1 MLKRAKVVLVRN
13 GNWQRYSCEMKN
25 LQDRLFS
32 SKHDI
37 QPNRKSLQND
47 QDNKISLNKNKGIT
61 NQKTLSFS
69 VHKEKFNNPHDAL
82 LQTEMIIGEIR
93 HYLKHL
99 RLEEG
104 KWRKD
109 KKKKDLMI
117 KEFVL
122 QKKQMKREISDYKH
136 LAAIH
141 EKRTQFYK
149 NALQRKNG
157 NGNNKMHHQLKH
169 EAKRKYNN
177 LNNQLAPGASYP
189 VTQMGPDKK
198 QSIKLI
204 ERKLN
209 ELSDLK
215 KKDYLRIQ
223 KLGSDYQVFHENWA
237 VKGIIMPIHHE
248 MDMNNIKRG
257 SWLELAWNWLNG
269 DKQTQYLEKTAE
281 LQSTINELKAT
292 VSSYEEVLE
301 KLSKQFD
308 QYEKNEEL
316 YLQEMVDLKENLQ
329 AIAGSEDEYL
339 YEIQQLKD
347 EIQEYKQKNISLE
360 KKISELDLLK
370 EELDAKSQQLKEYE
384 NMNNQSSLPPQK
396 MQKKEKISKK
406 MKQQNANGQRSQRT
420 EMRQIEQ
427 KQSSIRRSRTP
438 NANGMQRNMNN
449 QPRQM
454 NPSQQ
459 RAQNKLDLIQ
469 KFYPQARSQS
479 SVFNPFKY

>member
-13 GNWQRYSCEMKN
+13 GNWQLYSCEMKN
-25 LQDRLFS
+25 LQDRLFF

-47 QDNKISLNKNKGIT
+47 QDNKISFNKIT
-61 NQKTLSFS
+61 NQKTLRFS
-69 VHKEKFNNPHDAL
+69 VHKEKSNNPQDAL

-109 KKKKDLMI
+109 KKKKELMI

-136 LAAIH
+136 LAAMH

-149 NALQRKNG
+149 NALQRKSG
-157 NGNNKMHHQLKH
+157 NGNKKVRYQLKQ
-169 EAKRKYNN
+169 EARS
-177 LNNQLAPGASYP
+177 LEPGASYP
-189 VTQMGPDKK
+189 VTQKGPDKK
-198 QSIKLI
+198 QNIELIK
-204 ERKLN
+204 RKIN

-215 KKDYLRIQ
+215 KKDYLMIQ
-223 KLGSDYQVFHENWA
+223 KLGRDYQIFHENWA
-237 VKGIIMPIHHE
+237 IKEIIMPIHHE

-360 KKISELDLLK
+360 KKISELDRLK

-396 MQKKEKISKK
+396 LQKKEKISKK
-406 MKQQNANGQRSQRT
+406 IKQQNANAQRSQRT
-420 EMRQIEQ
+420 EMRQFDQ

-438 NANGMQRNMNN
+438 NANGMPRNMNN
-449 QPRQM
+449 QPRQL

>member
-1 MLKRAKVVLVRN
+1 MVLVRN
-13 GNWQRYSCEMKN
+13 GNWQLYSCEMKN

-32 SKHDI
+32 SKYDI

-47 QDNKISLNKNKGIT
+47 QDNKMSFNEIS
-61 NQKTLSFS
+61 NQKNLIFS
-69 VHKEKFNNPHDAL
+69 VHKEKSYNPQDAL

-93 HYLKHL
+93 HYLRHL

-109 KKKKDLMI
+109 KKRKELMI
-117 KEFVL
+117 KQFVL
-122 QKKQMKREISDYKH
+122 QKKQIKREIAEYKH

-141 EKRTQFYK
+141 EKRNQFYK
-149 NALQRKNG
+149 NALQRKSG
-157 NGNNKMHHQLKH
+157 NGNKKVCHLLKH
-169 EAKRKYNN
+169 EARR
-177 LNNQLAPGASYP
+177 LEPGASYP
-189 VTQMGPDKK
+189 ITQKGMDKK
-198 QSIKLI
+198 QRIKLI
-204 ERKLN
+204 ERKIN

-215 KKDYLRIQ
+215 KEDYLMIQ
-223 KLGSDYQVFHENWA
+223 KLGSDYQIFHENWA
-237 VKGIIMPIHHE
+237 IKEIIMPIHHE

-269 DKQTQYLEKTAE
+269 DKQTQYLEKTVE

-316 YLQEMVDLKENLQ
+316 YMREMVDIKENLH

-339 YEIQQLKD
+339 YEIQQLKE

-360 KKISELDLLK
+360 KKISELDRLK

-384 NMNNQSSLPPQK
+384 NMNNQPSLPPQN
-396 MQKKEKISKK
+396 MQKSKLSKK
-406 MKQQNANGQRSQRT
+406 MKQQNAISQRSQRT
-420 EMRQIEQ
+420 EMRQFEQ
-427 KQSSIRRSRTP
+427 KQSSVRRSRTP
-438 NANGMQRNMNN
+438 NVNGMPRNMNN
-449 QPRQM
+449 QPRQL

>member
-157 NGNNKMHHQLKH
+157 KGNKKVRHQLNR
-169 EAKRKYNN
+169 EARS
-177 LNNQLAPGASYP
+177 LEPGASYP
-189 VTQMGPDKK
+189 VTQKGPDKK
-198 QSIKLI
+198 QSIELI
-204 ERKLN
+204 ERKINQLT
-209 ELSDLK
+209 DLK

-406 MKQQNANGQRSQRT
+406 MKQQNANAQRSQRT
-420 EMRQIEQ
+420 EMRQFEQ
-427 KQSSIRRSRTP
+427 KQSSIRRSRTS

>member
-1 MLKRAKVVLVRN
+1 
-13 GNWQRYSCEMKN
+13 
-25 LQDRLFS
+25 
-32 SKHDI
+32 
-37 QPNRKSLQND
+37 
-47 QDNKISLNKNKGIT
+47 
-61 NQKTLSFS
+61 
-69 VHKEKFNNPHDAL
+69 
-82 LQTEMIIGEIR
+82 
-93 HYLKHL
+93 
-99 RLEEG
+99 
-104 KWRKD
+104 
-109 KKKKDLMI
+109 MI

-122 QKKQMKREISDYKH
+122 QKKQMKKEISDYKH

-149 NALQRKNG
+149 NALQRKSG
-157 NGNNKMHHQLKH
+157 NGNKKVRHQLKH
-169 EAKRKYNN
+169 KARSLE
-177 LNNQLAPGASYP
+177 PGASYP
-189 VTQMGPDKK
+189 VTQKGADKK

-204 ERKLN
+204 ERKIN

-215 KKDYLRIQ
+215 KKDYLMIQ
-223 KLGSDYQVFHENWA
+223 RLGTDYQIFHENWA
-237 VKGIIMPIHHE
+237 IKEIIMPIHHE

-339 YEIQQLKD
+339 YEIQQLKE

-360 KKISELDLLK
+360 KKISELDRLK

-384 NMNNQSSLPPQK
+384 NMNNQPSLPPQN
-396 MQKKEKISKK
+396 MQKKEKLSKK
-406 MKQQNANGQRSQRT
+406 MKQQNAIPQRSQRT
-420 EMRQIEQ
+420 EMRQFEQ
-427 KQSSIRRSRTP
+427 KQSSVRRSRTP
-438 NANGMQRNMNN
+438 NVNGMPRNMNN
-449 QPRQM
+449 QPRQL